1 MSSKYKVYDDASPHF
16 ITFTVVGWID
26 VFTRDLYKDIFIKSL
41 TYCVQNKGLCLH
53 AWVIMTNHVHLIVS
67 TQEHKLEWIVRDIK
81 KFTSKKIV
89 SAIEENESE
98 SRKEWMM
105 NMFKYIGTG
114 NCRNKQYQF
123 WKNDYH
129 PVELSSDFM
138 MNQKLDYL
146 HENPVRSS
154 LVWEPWHY
162 KYSSAIDYYTK
173 EKGLISVDLI

>member
-67 TQEHKLEWIVRDIK
+67 TRESKLEWIIRDIK
-81 KFTSKKIV
+81 KFTSKKII
-89 SAIEENESE
+89 SAIEENETE

-105 NMFKYIGTG
+105 NMFKYVGAG

-146 HENPVRSS
+146 HVNPVRSG

-162 KYSSAIDYYTK
+162 KYSSAVDYYTNK
-173 EKGLISVDLI
+173 KGLISVDII